1 MAKPSIPNKDIA
13 DTAITINKPI
23 NLSAL
28 AEENKSRPTLC
39 PVKDHVKVL
48 CQNDGHL
55 VGH

>member
-28 AEENKSRPTLC
+28 AEENKSRPALC